1 MKIGSLIKNIIT
13 VAAVMTFMI
22 SAEVF
27 AAPTSINDSN
37 KFPFDIEISDD
48 SCERLCYAGHSS
60 NGVKYE
66 EGLAITPYT
75 QFKVVRTADESYDI
89 NNLDIEIYILYEN
102 DKNTGNLRE
111 FIKKYSGKDLN
122 AEDEFYDIFSENLRA
137 NLESRDRLYSNS
149 LRSLVM
155 KLSYNGRSNKVVKK
169 YFNVCS
175 EDDFE
180 DLISNSDEIV
190 YTDDNSADF
199 LEL

>member
-22 SAEVF
+22 SAKTF
-27 AAPTSINDSN
+27 AAPTNINDSN

-75 QFKVVRTADESYDI
+75 QFKLVRTGDASYDLD
-89 NNLDIEIYILYEN
+89 NLDIEIYILYEN
-102 DKNTGNLRE
+102 DENTGNLKE
-111 FIKKYSGKDLN
+111 FIKKYAGKDLE
-122 AEDEFYDIFSENLRA
+122 EDEYYDIFSENLRD

-149 LRSLVM
+149 LRSMVM
-155 KLSYNGRSNKVVKK
+155 KLSYKGRSTKVVKRF
-169 YFNVCS
+169 FNVCS

-190 YTDDNSADF
+190 YTDDNAKDF